1 MKSNSCFL
9 AIFFTATMLLFH
21 SCNQPDT
28 TIQVTNPLSLIDGSP
43 VVMGDPFILHA
54 SDGNFYAYG
63 TTEGNMDGFNVY
75 VSEDLTRWK
84 LAGQC
89 YKADPDGWTT
99 DCFWAPEVYER
110 NGKFY
115 MLFSSNWKE
124 NPTNEGE
131 IFRIGVA
138 VSDSP
143 TGPFKELSDKPIFD
157 PGYPIIDANLYF
169 AEDGR
174 VYLYYSRCC
183 YKHAVESE
191 LATQMKDV
199 GKYEEIEESWI
210 YGVEIKPDFSGAIGD
225 PVQLLVPPYE
235 LGGAQEWESRSAMAG
250 EANRRWNE
258 GSFIFKHG
266 DTYYIMYSANF
277 YGGPYYA
284 VGYATGKSPLGPFT
298 KAANNPVLERNNDKG
313 GEVYCTGHNM
323 VLTMPDGTLY
333 TVYHGRTERTD
344 AVTNN
349 GRVMFIDKME
359 ILPDGQLI
367 VHGPTTE
374 AQSINVE

>member
-124 NPTNEGE
+124 NPANEGE

-210 YGVEIKPDFSGAIGD
+210 YGV
-225 PVQLLVPPYE
+225 
-235 LGGAQEWESRSAMAG
+235 
-250 EANRRWNE
+250 
-258 GSFIFKHG
+258 
-266 DTYYIMYSANF
+266 
-277 YGGPYYA
+277 
-284 VGYATGKSPLGPFT
+284 
-298 KAANNPVLERNNDKG
+298 
-313 GEVYCTGHNM
+313 
-323 VLTMPDGTLY
+323 
-333 TVYHGRTERTD
+333 
-344 AVTNN
+344 
-349 GRVMFIDKME
+349 
-359 ILPDGQLI
+359 
-367 VHGPTTE
+367 
-374 AQSINVE
+374 

>member
-1 MKSNSCFL
+1 
-9 AIFFTATMLLFH
+9 
-21 SCNQPDT
+21 
-28 TIQVTNPLSLIDGSP
+28 
-43 VVMGDPFILHA
+43 MGDPFILLA

-63 TTEGNMDGFNVY
+63 TTEGPMDGFNVY
-75 VSEDLTRWK
+75 QSKDLTNWELK
-84 LAGQC
+84 GQC
-89 YKADPDGWTT
+89 YKADPNGWTT

-110 NGKFY
+110 DGKFY

-183 YKHAVESE
+183 YKHAVDSE
-191 LATQMKDV
+191 LAQKLKEE

-210 YGVEIKPDFSGAIGD
+210 YGVEIKPDFSGAIGE

-235 LGGAQEWESRSAMAG
+235 LNGPQEWESRSAMAG

-258 GSFIFKHG
+258 GSYIFKHG
-266 DTYYIMYSANF
+266 DTYYMMYSANF

-298 KAANNPVLERNNDKG
+298 KAENNPVLERNNDKG

-323 VLTMPDGTLY
+323 VLTMPDGSLY
-333 TVYHGRTERTD
+333 TVYHGRTARTD
-344 AVTNN
+344 AMSNN
-349 GRVMFIDKME
+349 GRVMFIDRME
-359 ILPDGQLI
+359 ILPDGKLV

-374 AQSINVE
+374 PQPIVVK

>member
-1 MKSNSCFL
+1 MNLFYS
-9 AIFFTATMLLFH
+9 FFAMLTACLLVACG
-21 SCNQPDT
+21 SQNNT
-28 TIQVTNPLSLIDGSP
+28 TTVSNPLTLTDGSP
-43 VVMGDPFILHA
+43 VVMGDPFILRA
-54 SDGNFYAYG
+54 SNGKYYAYG

-75 VSEDLTRWK
+75 ESQDLATWT
-84 LAGQC
+84 LQGQC
-89 YKADPDGWTT
+89 YKADPNGWTT
-99 DCFWAPEVYER
+99 DCFWAPEMYER
-110 NGKFY
+110 DGQFY

-169 AEDGR
+169 ADDGK

-191 LATQMKDV
+191 LATKLKAE
-199 GKYEEIEESWI
+199 GKYDEIEESWI
-210 YGVEIKPDFSGAIGD
+210 YGVEIKPDFSGAIGE
-225 PVQLLVPPYE
+225 PVQLLAPPYE
-235 LGGAQEWESRSAMAG
+235 LGGFQEWESRSAMAG

-266 DTYYIMYSANF
+266 DTYYMMYSANF

-284 VGYATGKSPLGPFT
+284 VGYATSKSPLGPFT
-298 KAANNPVLERNNDKG
+298 KSTDNPVLERNNDKG

-323 VLTMPDGTLY
+323 VLTLPDGTLF

-344 AVTNN
+344 AITNN
-349 GRVMFIDKME
+349 GRVMFIDRME
-359 ILPDGQLI
+359 ILPDGKL
-367 VHGPTTE
+367 VVYGPTTE
-374 AQSINVE
+374 PKQIVSQE

>member
-1 MKSNSCFL
+1 MNFFYRFICLLAVSMLMACNSQTTTSKVNNPMTL
-9 AIFFTATMLLFH
+9 A
-21 SCNQPDT
+21 
-28 TIQVTNPLSLIDGSP
+28 DGSP

-54 SDGNFYAYG
+54 SDGKFYAYG
-63 TTEGNMDGFNVY
+63 TAEGGLDGFQVY
-75 VSEDLTRWK
+75 VSDDLSSWS
-84 LAGQC
+84 LVGQC
-89 YKADPDGWTT
+89 YKADPNGWTT

-110 NGKFY
+110 EGKFY

-169 AEDGR
+169 ADDGK

-183 YKHAVESE
+183 YKHPVESE
-191 LATQMKDV
+191 MATQLKAE

-210 YGVEIKPDFSGAIGD
+210 YGVEIKPDFSGAIGE

-235 LGGAQEWESRSAMAG
+235 LNGSQEWESRSAMAG

-258 GSFIFKHG
+258 GSYIFKHG

-284 VGYATGKSPLGPFT
+284 VGY
-298 KAANNPVLERNNDKG
+298 VCHRQ
-313 GEVYCTGHNM
+313 
-323 VLTMPDGTLY
+323 
-333 TVYHGRTERTD
+333 
-344 AVTNN
+344 VTA
-349 GRVMFIDKME
+349 GSFHQ
-359 ILPDGQLI
+359 GSQ
-367 VHGPTTE
+367 
-374 AQSINVE
+374 

>member
-1 MKSNSCFL
+1 
-9 AIFFTATMLLFH
+9 
-21 SCNQPDT
+21 
-28 TIQVTNPLSLIDGSP
+28 
-43 VVMGDPFILHA
+43 
-54 SDGNFYAYG
+54 
-63 TTEGNMDGFNVY
+63 
-75 VSEDLTRWK
+75 
-84 LAGQC
+84 
-89 YKADPDGWTT
+89 
-99 DCFWAPEVYER
+99 
-110 NGKFY
+110 

-169 AEDGR
+169 ADDGK

-183 YKHAVESE
+183 YKHPVESE
-191 LATQMKDV
+191 MATQLKAE

-210 YGVEIKPDFSGAIGD
+210 YGVEIKPDFSGAIGE

-235 LGGAQEWESRSAMAG
+235 LNGSQEWESRSAMAG

-258 GSFIFKHG
+258 GSYIFKHG

-298 KAANNPVLERNNDKG
+298 KAANNPILERNNDKG

-344 AVTNN
+344 AITNK
-349 GRVMFIDKME
+349 GRVMFIDRME
-359 ILPDGQLI
+359 ILPDGKLV

-374 AQSINVE
+374 PQTINVK